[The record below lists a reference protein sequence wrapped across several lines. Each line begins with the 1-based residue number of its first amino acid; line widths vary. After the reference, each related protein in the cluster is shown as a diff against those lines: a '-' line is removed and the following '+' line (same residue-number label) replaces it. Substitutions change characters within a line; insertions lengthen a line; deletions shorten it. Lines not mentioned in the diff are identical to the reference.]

1 MLTLTRLIRSRPPP
15 SGTHMDTLDIDGDYG
30 EGGGQILRSSL
41 SLSAILNRPIR
52 INRIRAGRQTPG
64 LAPQHLTSINAVAA
78 ITDAEVV
85 GGTLGSQTVTFR
97 PRQICGG
104 KYTFDVADVRPSA
117 GALSLVFQ
125 SIALPLSYANIPSTI
140 TLRGGTH
147 VPWSPTVHYLQEI
160 FMPMTAKFGLQ
171 GSSQLNRWGWF
182 PKGGGEVI
190 AQIKPTGDWQGVAL
204 KDRGKLRAIHAVSAA
219 SNLPEHIID
228 RQRNQ
233 IQNRLAR
240 CDCPVT
246 IKPVKGSA
254 IGQGSLVFL
263 KAEFENVEAG
273 FSALGK
279 RGKRAERVADE
290 ACDALENFLVS
301 DAAID
306 PHLGDQLILPMA
318 LAAGE
323 SRFTTSRITR
333 HLTTN
338 IWLVQQ
344 FLSVRF
350 EVNGAENEPGE
361 IVKVDC

>member
-1 MLTLTRLIRSRPPP
+1 
-15 SGTHMDTLDIDGDYG
+15 MDTLDIDGDYG

-52 INRIRAGRQTPG
+52 INHIRAGRQTPG

-85 GGTLGSQTVTFR
+85 GGTLGSQTVTFC
-97 PRQICGG
+97 PRQISGG
-104 KYTFDVADVRPSA
+104 EYTFDVADVRPSA
-117 GALSLVFQ
+117 GALSLIFQ
-125 SIALPLSYANIPSTI
+125 AIALPLSYAKIPSTV

-160 FMPMTAKFGLQ
+160 FMPMAAKFGLQ
-171 GSSQLNRWGWF
+171 GSIQLNRWGWF

-190 AQIKPTGDWQGVAL
+190 AKIKPTEDWPGVAL

-228 RQRNQ
+228 RQRKQ
-233 IQNRLAR
+233 IQKRLTR
-240 CDCPVT
+240 FDCPVT
-246 IKPVKGSA
+246 IEPIKGKA

-273 FSALGK
+273 FSVLGR

-290 ACDALENFLVS
+290 ACDALQNFLVS
-301 DAAID
+301 DAAVD
-306 PHLGDQLILPMA
+306 SHLGDQLILPMA

-338 IWLVQQ
+338 IWLIQQ
-344 FLSVRF
+344 FLPARF
-350 EVNGAENEPGE
+350 EVIGAENEPGE
-361 IVKVDC
+361 IIKVET

>member
-1 MLTLTRLIRSRPPP
+1 
-15 SGTHMDTLDIDGDYG
+15 MDMLDIDGDYG

-78 ITDAEVV
+78 ITNAEVV
-85 GGTLGSQTVTFR
+85 GGTLGAQTVTFR
-97 PRQICGG
+97 PRQIYGG
-104 KYTFDVADVRPSA
+104 EYTFDVADVRPSA

-125 SIALPLSYANIPSTI
+125 AIVLPLSYAKIPSTV

-160 FMPMTAKFGLQ
+160 FNPMVAKFGLQ
-171 GSSQLNRWGWF
+171 GSIQLNRWGWF
-182 PKGGGEVI
+182 PKGRGEAI
-190 AQIKPTGDWQGVAL
+190 AKIKPTEDWRGVTL
-204 KDRGKLRAIHAVSAA
+204 QDRGQLRAIHGISAA
-219 SNLPEHIID
+219 SNLPEHIVD

-233 IQNRLAR
+233 IQNRLSR
-240 CDCPVT
+240 WNCPVT
-246 IKPVKGSA
+246 IEPVKGDS

-273 FSALGK
+273 FSALGR

-318 LAAGE
+318 LATGE
-323 SRFTTSRITR
+323 SRFTTSRVTR

-344 FLSVRF
+344 FLPARF

-361 IVKVDC
+361 VIKVEN